1 MDPFEYKGRVVRCHR
16 GHRRAGIAHGDPCPT
31 GEQAESGN
39 VMVVTAV
46 QVGEG
51 FRPRDASFAKSK
63 AGQQEEAPWAAAYS
77 FRWGDWF

>member
-1 MDPFEYKGRVVRCHR
+1 MSQRTQAG
-16 GHRRAGIAHGDPCPT
+16 AGIAHGDPCPT